1 VIATYSLRED
11 IASFNFFYWLVRAKA
26 AGATEIAF
34 HDERPKDSKWNHGTV
49 LRRYHTILQPGC
61 ALAGLP
67 YRTGALWRR
76 FDASPHF
83 TEFCAWAR
91 SHEFERLRSVL
102 PPGKERYTITL
113 RRTERAPRRNS
124 NEPAWRAFAQEIGAR
139 VIEDEEVEH
148 IGLHERLALYAGAE
162 MNFFVTNGPGALC
175 QLTDY
180 PSMTFACW
188 KSEGTFNKAGI
199 FRGDGLPWK
208 GPHTLVW
215 DDDDLDTIRREWRD
229 RR

>member
-1 VIATYSLRED
+1 VIATYSLREE
-11 IASFNFFYWLVRAKA
+11 IASFNFFYWLVQVKA
-26 AGATEIAF
+26 RGATEIGF
-34 HDERPKDSKWNHGTV
+34 DDSRPKDSKWNHGTV

-61 ALAGLP
+61 TLAGLP
-67 YRTGALWRR
+67 YRTGVPLDRR
-76 FDASPHF
+76 WASPHF
-83 TEFCAWAR
+83 TEFCAWAQR
-91 SHEFERLRSVL
+91 HEFERLRSVK
-102 PPGKERYTITL
+102 PPGKERYTVTL
-113 RRTERAPRRNS
+113 RRTARAERRNS
-124 NEPAWRAFAQEIGAR
+124 NEEAWRIFAGEIGAR
-139 VIEDEEVEH
+139 VIEDDEVEH
-148 IGLHERLALYAGAE
+148 IDLHDRMALYAGAE
-162 MNFFVTNGPGALC
+162 MNFFVTNGPAALC

-199 FRGDGLPWK
+199 FRGDRLPWK